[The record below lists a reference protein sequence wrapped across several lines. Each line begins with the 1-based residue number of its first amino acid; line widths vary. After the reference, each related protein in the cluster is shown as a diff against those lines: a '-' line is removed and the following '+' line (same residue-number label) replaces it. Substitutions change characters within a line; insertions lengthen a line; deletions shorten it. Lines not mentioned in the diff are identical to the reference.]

1 MVKIFVINIS
11 DERWERYKDDDRFTR
26 WNGVDGRQLPLE
38 FVEQTY
44 ITMHNARESHKRSV
58 AGCSE
63 SHLSL
68 LGHIYENKIDDVI
81 ILEDDTII
89 DFDRLS
95 QLKDIKE
102 FCYLGGHF
110 QSPVLKNKFCRENI
124 SLKEGINEID
134 VNHFTIAGG
143 HGYYIPKHQI
153 ACDIYQDIMSRDKR
167 RAIDAEFRRLQK
179 NRKKKK
185 LLIKNFVYPAIVELY
200 LPDAINGFTFSKA
213 QYKLTD
219 TKKHY

>member
-89 DFDRLS
+89 DFDKLHI
-95 QLKDIKE
+95 LKDIKE
-102 FCYLGGHF
+102 FCYLGGRF
-110 QSPVLKNKFCRENI
+110 QGRNLKHKPHTGILF
-124 SLKEGINEID
+124 KGINTITPFT
-134 VNHFTIAGG
+134 FTITGA
-143 HGYYIPKHQI
+143 HAYYIPTYDI
-153 ACDIYQDIMSRDKR
+153 AESLYINIMSKTKR

-179 NRKKKK
+179 GDKIKKF
-185 LLIKNFVYPAIVELY
+185 IYPAIVELH
-200 LPDAINGFTFSKA
+200 LPTAMNGFTYNASSH
-213 QYKLTD
+213 YKLKD
-219 TKKHY
+219 TNKYY